1 MGDVPPLTGGP
12 RPPLSRPGA
21 ISASHD
27 TSRFSCGQE
36 ALDDWLKNTALKSE
50 GRSARTYV
58 VCSGAAVVGY
68 YCLATGSVARGS
80 APPKIRRNVPDPIP
94 VMIVGRLAVDRH
106 FERMGIGGGLLR
118 DAFRRVLQAS
128 EAVGC
133 RAVLVHAI
141 DRNAV
146 EFYAKFGFIEFPA
159 ATRTMFLPL
168 ETLKAAI

>member
-1 MGDVPPLTGGP
+1 VGEAGPVKGGGG
-12 RPPLSRPGA
+12 PPLSRPGA
-21 ISASHD
+21 ISPSHD
-27 TSRFSCGQE
+27 TSSFFCGQDS
-36 ALDDWLKNTALKSE
+36 LDDWLKNAALRSE

-58 VCSGAAVVGY
+58 VCSGATVVGY
-68 YCLATGSVARGS
+68 YCLATGAAARAS
-80 APPKIRRNVPDPIP
+80 APPKIRRNVSDPIP

-106 FERMGIGGGLLR
+106 FERRGIGGGMLR